1 MSTHATPEPDAA
13 EELSFAFEGDNRW
26 EAVQGITLKTM
37 GRRLPHLIK
46 RSLAVA
52 WKVDR
57 RSVIALMTCQ
67 AVSGVAAALGLF
79 ATTSTITALIGDG
92 DITAR
97 LWQAW
102 PSVAVLAATA
112 GIRASLAI
120 TVTWLSS
127 RIAPL
132 MQQECELMLLD
143 AATGS
148 ELAAYNSP
156 GFRDKWD
163 NAERGA
169 VVAKDII
176 QEGQELLAAL
186 ASLTAGALVL
196 GVIHPLLLPFLV
208 LAAIPQGIAQ
218 INSARISYAAAI
230 KMTGNGR
237 ILGIL
242 RWHLSHRGSADQI
255 RAGTMAPF
263 LLGRYKRITTRITA
277 VHQQAITDGAR
288 MSFLGALGGG
298 LASALVWTVLITL
311 LATGHLAIAAF
322 GTAILALR
330 TVTGSV
336 TAVVRAS
343 TLVFRTGL
351 YMDDWTTF
359 MDETG
364 GYRLTGGTHIPE
376 APREVRTDNLIYRY
390 EGTDTNAL
398 DGITFTARRGEI
410 VALVGENGSG
420 KSTLSRLLTRLHLPT
435 SGAVTWDGHDTRT
448 LDPHAAWKQVS
459 LVPQDYAAWPLTARE
474 NVTLGQPHDDDTD
487 LWAACKATGADEVV
501 HELRSG
507 FNTLL
512 ANEWLGGKE
521 LSGGQWQ
528 RFALAR
534 AFYRRAG
541 LLVLDEP
548 TANLD
553 PRAEHRIFT
562 GLRDVAQDRVVV
574 LVTHRLTNVAV
585 ADRIVVLDHG
595 RIVQEGTFDEL
606 SGQPGLFRELL
617 DLQND
622 RTVPAPRVEQK
633 EITA

>member
-1 MSTHATPEPDAA
+1 MTSTDSDKQED

-26 EAVQGITLKTM
+26 EAVHGITLKTM

-46 RSLAVA
+46 RSLSVA

-57 RSVIALMTCQ
+57 RSVIALMACQ
-67 AVSGVAAALGLF
+67 IISGVAAALGLF
-79 ATTSTITALIGDG
+79 ATTSTITALIGEG
-92 DITAR
+92 DIVAR

-102 PSVAVLAATA
+102 PSVAVLAAAA
-112 GIRASLAI
+112 GIRATLSI
-120 TVTWLSS
+120 TVTWLSA

-132 MQQECELMLLD
+132 MQQECELMLLE
-143 AATGS
+143 AVTGS

-176 QEGQELLAAL
+176 GEGQELLAAL
-186 ASLTAGALVL
+186 ATLTAGAFVL
-196 GVIHPLLLPFLV
+196 GFLHPVLIPFLLL
-208 LAAIPQGIAQ
+208 AAVPQGIAQ
-218 INSARISYAAAI
+218 VNSARVSYAAAI

-237 ILGIL
+237 MISIL

-263 LLGRYKRITTRITA
+263 LLGKYRRLTTRITA

-288 MSFLGALGGG
+288 MSFLGALFGG
-298 LASALVWTVLITL
+298 LASALVWAVLVAL

-336 TAVVRAS
+336 HGVVRAS

-364 GYRLTGGTHIPE
+364 GYRLTGGTHIPDG
-376 APREVRTDNLIYRY
+376 PKEVRTDNLVYRY
-390 EGTDTNAL
+390 EGTDKNAL
-398 DGITFTARRGEI
+398 DGVNFTARRGEI

-435 SGAVTWDGHDTRT
+435 SGTVTWDGHDIRT
-448 LDPHAAWKQVS
+448 LDPHAAWKCVS
-459 LVPQDYAAWPLTARE
+459 LVPQDYASWPLTARE
-474 NVTLGQPHDDDTD
+474 NVTLGQPHDNDDTD
-487 LWAACKATGADEVV
+487 LSAACKATGADEVV
-501 HELRSG
+501 HGLRSG
-507 FNTLL
+507 FGTLL
-512 ANEWLGGKE
+512 ANEWLGGAE

-562 GLRDVAQDRVVV
+562 GLRAVAQDRAVV

-595 RIVQEGTFDEL
+595 RVVQEGTFDEL

-622 RTVPAPRVEQK
+622 RTVPTQRTEQK
-633 EITA
+633 EITT